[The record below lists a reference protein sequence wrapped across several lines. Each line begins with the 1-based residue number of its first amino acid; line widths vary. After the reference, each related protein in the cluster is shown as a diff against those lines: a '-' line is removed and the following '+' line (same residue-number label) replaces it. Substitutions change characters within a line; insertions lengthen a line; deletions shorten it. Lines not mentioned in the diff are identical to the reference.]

1 VDVVVTERGICVNP
15 DRPNLEE
22 RLRKA
27 GLPIRKIQDLHDEV
41 DSIVGVPDP
50 ISYTD
55 RIVAVIEYRDGTTID
70 VIRQNTQ

>member
-15 DRPNLEE
+15 ARPDLEDRLT
-22 RLRKA
+22 KA

-41 DSIVGVPDP
+41 DTIVGVPDP
-50 ISYTD
+50 INYND

-70 VIRQNTQ
+70 VIRESKH